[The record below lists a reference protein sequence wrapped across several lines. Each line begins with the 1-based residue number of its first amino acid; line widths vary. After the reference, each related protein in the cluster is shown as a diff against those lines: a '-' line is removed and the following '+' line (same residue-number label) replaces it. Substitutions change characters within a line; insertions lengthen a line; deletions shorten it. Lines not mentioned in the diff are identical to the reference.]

1 MLHGLEYRQR
11 IIINKMHKTGIWAI
25 QGRCKK
31 TGMEKEKLE
40 EMGKVL
46 TVSLFGKGDYTD
58 IQSAID
64 NAGDEG
70 AVIYIKEGVYRQ
82 RLLVDKPGIRLV
94 GQGRVIIVYGIGA
107 VHKDFYGRPYGTFR
121 SETVRIT
128 GRDFTAENIIFVN
141 DAGPGNFAGQ
151 AVAVYISAD
160 RTRFYKCRF
169 LANQDTIY
177 TGNPEEA
184 GFLCKGGLEHRQYF
198 EDCYIEG
205 DVDFIFGN
213 GTVVFYRCEIHSL
226 DRHEP
231 EGGNNGYI
239 TAASTRPETKYGY
252 VFLECRITGSG
263 QPHTVY
269 LGRPWRDYASV
280 VFADCEM
287 GAHIK
292 AEGWHNWGNPERE
305 ITSRYSE
312 WGSSGAGGDQTG
324 RVPWQKEMPEKEI
337 SNYTPQAIL
346 SGEDQ
351 WKFEFADSCL
361 QEVGA

>member
-1 MLHGLEYRQR
+1 
-11 IIINKMHKTGIWAI
+11 
-25 QGRCKK
+25 
-31 TGMEKEKLE
+31 
-40 EMGKVL
+40 MGKVL

-107 VHKDFYGRPYGTFR
+107 IHKDFYGRPYGTFR

-184 GFLCKGGLEHRQYF
+184 GFLCRGGLEHRQYF

-263 QPHTVY
+263 QPDTVY
-269 LGRPWRDYASV
+269 LGRPWRDYARTVIMNSYIGSHIH
-280 VFADCEM
+280 EEGTT
-287 GAHIK
+287 GAIRSGRSHPDTASGAAVEPAATGQGGFPGRRRCRKRKDPTIL
-292 AEGWHNWGNPERE
+292 RR
-305 ITSRYSE
+305 RYSE
-312 WGSSGAGGDQTG
+312 ERINGNLNLRTVVCK
-324 RVPWQKEMPEKEI
+324 R
-337 SNYTPQAIL
+337 
-346 SGEDQ
+346 
-351 WKFEFADSCL
+351 
-361 QEVGA
+361 

>member
-1 MLHGLEYRQR
+1 M
-11 IIINKMHKTGIWAI
+11 
-25 QGRCKK
+25 
-31 TGMEKEKLE
+31 KE
-40 EMGKVL
+40 M

-58 IQSAID
+58 VQSAVD
-64 NAGDEG
+64 SAGDDG

-82 RLLVDKPGIRLV
+82 RLLVDKPGIHLV
-94 GQGRVIIVYGIGA
+94 GLGRVVLVYGIGA
-107 VHKDFYGRPYGTFR
+107 LHKDPYGKPYGTFR

-160 RTRFYKCRF
+160 RVRFGKCRF

-177 TGNPEEA
+177 TGNPDEV
-184 GFLCKGGLEHRQYF
+184 GFSCKGGLEHRQYF

-213 GTVVFYRCEIHSL
+213 GTVVFNKCVISSL

-231 EGGNNGYI
+231 EGGCNGYI

-252 VFLECRITGSG
+252 VFLDCRLVSSARKN
-263 QPHTVY
+263 TVY
-269 LGRPWRDYASV
+269 LGRPWRDYANV
-280 VFADCEM
+280 VFANCEM

-292 AEGWHNWGNPERE
+292 REGWHNWGNPERE
-305 ITSRYSE
+305 TTSRYSE
-312 WGSSGAGGDQTG
+312 WGSGGAGGNMEE
-324 RVPWQKEMPEKEI
+324 RVPWQKEIPQEERAGF
-337 SNYTPQAIL
+337 TPQTIL
-346 SGEDQ
+346 RGEDQ
-351 WKFEFADSCL
+351 WGFEF
-361 QEVGA
+361 V